1 MITTTAAGRTW
12 HYSHNLGRQTAEHNQ
27 SKFGRTGGYCYPMD
41 VAYAGNDILFVIS
54 RGWGNPKFAIR
65 SYDAYLRISKT
76 TIDEDHIG
84 DFARGGF
91 TWPVGIAVSKTDG
104 IVFASDEYECT
115 ISAFDPDG
123 VMAFPTQDP
132 DGEYLDRW
140 GTKGS
145 EPGMLNGPTGIA
157 FDANDDLYVVDS
169 MNSRVQA
176 FTRTGECLRGWGSP
190 GGSEGEFNRPWGI
203 AIDGE
208 GAVYVADWGNHRVQ
222 KFGPDGEYLMTF
234 GSRNGSGSSLSHPSG
249 VAVDKDGDVYVCDWG
264 NRRVQ
269 IYEPDGEVITALYG
283 DMHELS
289 KAGQYALDRDPESIK
304 HLNRNDTP
312 TGYLNRFARP
322 VGIDIDDQDRIF
334 VTDALSRL
342 VVYRKDR
349 EYQEPPL

>member
-41 VAYAGNDILFVIS
+41 VAYAGDDILFVIS

-123 VMAFPTQDP
+123 VMTFPTQDP
-132 DGEYLDRW
+132 NGEYLDRW
-140 GTKGS
+140 GTKGI

-176 FTRTGECLRGWGSP
+176 FTRTASTSGGGVHPAAPRVSSTGPGASPSTARG
-190 GGSEGEFNRPWGI
+190 
-203 AIDGE
+203 
-208 GAVYVADWGNHRVQ
+208 
-222 KFGPDGEYLMTF
+222 
-234 GSRNGSGSSLSHPSG
+234 PS
-249 VAVDKDGDVYVCDWG
+249 
-264 NRRVQ
+264 
-269 IYEPDGEVITALYG
+269 T
-283 DMHELS
+283 S
-289 KAGQYALDRDPESIK
+289 
-304 HLNRNDTP
+304 P
-312 TGYLNRFARP
+312 TGATTACRSSAP
-322 VGIDIDDQDRIF
+322 
-334 VTDALSRL
+334 TASTS
-342 VVYRKDR
+342 
-349 EYQEPPL
+349 